1 MNRNALA
8 YVCSFHLT
16 NAMVWLGEKEWKIN
30 AEYLHGCTIMVQT
43 IWKKA
48 ISSVKLFIISVFCTT
63 TCIHILSGF
72 IFILRLRALKSFFST
87 FRIFANAFSL
97 FRFFF
102 SCYPCSLCLY
112 CIVVYA
118 FWLSKD
124 ARLSCMHIVFDQKL
138 RRTHIKTGK
147 SLVL

>member
-1 MNRNALA
+1 MNRNALT

-16 NAMVWLGEKEWKIN
+16 NAMVWMGEKEWKIN

-48 ISSVKLFIISVFCTT
+48 ISSIKLFIISVFCTLHAYIIWFH
-63 TCIHILSGF
+63 IHF
-72 IFILRLRALKSFFST
+72 SFARIKIVFST

-97 FRFFF
+97 FRFFC